1 MGRVCRLSKGTNSE
15 RAWVSLDIAGS
26 SPSGHPGVRKRP
38 GRDQRRTGVTKASG
52 RTELREERA
61 QSPEDS
67 EGPWGRG
74 REEEGLKAS
83 IRRRRK

>member
-1 MGRVCRLSKGTNSE
+1 MGRGCRLSKGTNSE

-26 SPSGHPGVRKRP
+26 SPSGHLGVRKRP

-67 EGPWGRG
+67 EGPVGQGQRG
-74 REEEGLKAS
+74 GGTES
-83 IRRRRK
+83 IN